1 MREFNRPPQEP
12 DLEVELRLLP
22 TESGGRAK
30 ALWQGCRV
38 PHDFGLPEELNDG
51 MYEFA
56 GNPPAPGTSQRAFV
70 WLLAPNRNRGRLEPG
85 FEFSIWEGRTIG
97 TGRILRVLN
106 ASLAVAAQQGDPADG
121 FAAR

>member
-1 MREFNRPPQEP
+1 MHEFSRPPRDP

-30 ALWQGCRV
+30 ALWQGCRM
-38 PHDFGLPEELNDG
+38 PHDFGFPDELNDG
-51 MYEFA
+51 LYEFA
-56 GNPPAPGTSQRAFV
+56 GDPPAPGASQKAYV
-70 WLLAPNRNRGRLEPG
+70 WLLAPDRNFGRFEPG
-85 FEFSIWEGRTIG
+85 FEFSIWESRTIG

-106 ASLAVAAQQGDPADG
+106 ATLAVAAQQVAPADG